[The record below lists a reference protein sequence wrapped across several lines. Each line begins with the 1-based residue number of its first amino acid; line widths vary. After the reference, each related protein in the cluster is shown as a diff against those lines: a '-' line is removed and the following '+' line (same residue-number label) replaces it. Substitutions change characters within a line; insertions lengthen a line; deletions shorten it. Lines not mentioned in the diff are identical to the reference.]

1 MEEWYFPLFAVL
13 STMLFSCFYNL
24 ITLFLI
30 EKDVFWSCLS
40 DKGQGCHQTSLAAA
54 LPSVRERKCK
64 RSLEKPSGYF
74 LCSSLY
80 PIYSLCLFHP
90 LWVVKCSLIF
100 CWSTW
105 GPIDFCPHQ
114 DSAVAT
120 CRLLLTLA
128 VDNLTKHGTDEK
140 AYEFF
145 LSPHIMSN
153 TDYFWHLS
161 LFFMCHGGLVSFQPP
176 FAFRLTLIKMKW
188 YHKHVY
194 NHVNKKKKILRT
206 KENIPQILHI

>member
-1 MEEWYFPLFAVL
+1 
-13 STMLFSCFYNL
+13 MLFSCFYNL

-30 EKDVFWSCLS
+30 EKDVFFWSCSS
-40 DKGQGCHQTSLAAA
+40 DKGQGCRQTSLAAA

-90 LWVVKCSLIF
+90 RWVVKCSLIF
-100 CWSTW
+100 RWSKW

-128 VDNLTKHGTDEK
+128 VDNLTKHGSDEK

-145 LSPHIMSN
+145 LSPHILSN

-161 LFFMCHGGLVSFQPP
+161 LFFMCHGGLVSFQTP

-194 NHVNKKKKILRT
+194 NHVKKKIKILRT
-206 KENIPQILHI
+206 KENTPQILHI

>member
-1 MEEWYFPLFAVL
+1 M
-13 STMLFSCFYNL
+13 FS
-24 ITLFLI
+24 
-30 EKDVFWSCLS
+30 WSCLS
-40 DKGQGCHQTSLAAA
+40 DKGQGCRQTSLAAA

-100 CWSTW
+100 RWSTW

-128 VDNLTKHGTDEK
+128 VDDLTKHGTDEK
-140 AYEFF
+140 AYEFL
-145 LSPHIMSN
+145 LSPHILSN

-161 LFFMCHGGLVSFQPP
+161 LFFMCHGGLVSFQTP

-188 YHKHVY
+188 YHKHVH
-194 NHVNKKKKILRT
+194 NHVKKKGRRRQRGLNT
-206 KENIPQILHI
+206 LELHYGK